1 MIQIQPFQH
10 LFHQLLLLYRPF
22 ESRLNELLGKHQIF
36 RGQWSVLHY
45 LANEGSTTL
54 VELSHYLYV
63 EKPTTT
69 RTINRLE
76 ELGYVEHVPSRD
88 KREKR
93 MQLTVLGQQVY
104 EEVRITIDA
113 FEKDILTGI
122 SVEEQQDMVRIMQII
137 RANILK

>member
-1 MIQIQPFQH
+1 M
-10 LFHQLLLLYRPF
+10 
-22 ESRLNELLGKHQIF
+22 
-36 RGQWSVLHY
+36 LHY